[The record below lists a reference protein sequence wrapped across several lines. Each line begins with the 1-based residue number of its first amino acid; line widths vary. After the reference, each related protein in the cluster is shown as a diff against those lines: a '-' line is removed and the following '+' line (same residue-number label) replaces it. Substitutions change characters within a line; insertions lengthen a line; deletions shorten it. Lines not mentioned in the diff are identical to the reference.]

1 MAVSVLAVR
10 SRLGMWGVKAVQ
22 ARGFGS
28 DQAEHTDRGAGSIRD
43 AGGAF
48 GKREQAEED
57 RYFRAQTREQLAALK
72 KHHEDEIGHH
82 KKEIERLQKDI
93 ERHKQEIDKIKKDD

>member
-28 DQAEHTDRGAGSIRD
+28 DQSEHTDRSAGSIRE

-57 RYFRAQTREQLAALK
+57 RYFR
-72 KHHEDEIGHH
+72 
-82 KKEIERLQKDI
+82 
-93 ERHKQEIDKIKKDD
+93 

>member
-1 MAVSVLAVR
+1 IEAVAAVTGEAALATTAVSVSAVR

-22 ARGFGS
+22 ARGFGWDQS
-28 DQAEHTDRGAGSIRD
+28 DHVDRSSGSGSIRE

-57 RYFRAQTREQLAALK
+57 RYFRAFPVSSV
-72 KHHEDEIGHH
+72 D
-82 KKEIERLQKDI
+82 
-93 ERHKQEIDKIKKDD
+93 